1 MSENHHATFGAGCF
15 WGAEAYF
22 REIEGVVKTRVGHAT
37 GTDGSTKPGRIE
49 VVQVEFDPSLV
60 SYATLVDLFWLGHNP
75 LSFDRQG
82 EESGEG
88 VRSAIFFH
96 TPEQEEAAKR
106 LRATFNSTSPSPAA
120 TQIIQYE
127 GLELADEKHQRYVEK
142 NGQQACSVPSSASR
156 SAS

>member
-1 MSENHHATFGAGCF
+1 MSDTQQATFGAGCF

-22 REIEGVVKTRVGHAT
+22 REIEGVIDTRVGHAT
-37 GTDGSTKPGRIE
+37 GTDGSTRPGRIE
-49 VVQVEFDPSLV
+49 VVQVEFDPSVV
-60 SYATLVDLFWLGHNP
+60 SYAKLIDLFWLGHDP

-96 TPEQEEAAKR
+96 TTEQEEAAKS
-106 LRATFNSTSPSPAA
+106 LRAAFNSTSPSPAT

-127 GLELADEKHQRYVEK
+127 GLELADDKHQRYVEK
-142 NGQQACSVPSSASR
+142 NGHQACSVPSPAS
-156 SAS
+156 STAS